1 MEYIMLFS
9 LPLIIVGAIMLPLFI
24 NLKRTKEHRPT
35 NRRRAV
41 ITNAASFIGVMVL
54 MTVLP
59 LTGAFAES
67 AGAAAETAAGAADSF
82 TNGMKYLGAALSTGL
97 ATIGTGIA
105 VGGAAPA
112 AIGAV
117 SENDK
122 AFTKALIFV
131 ALGEG
136 VAIYGLL
143 ISILILFG

>member
-1 MEYIMLFS
+1 MEIVMFFAM
-9 LPLIIVGAIMLPLFI
+9 PLIAVAAIMLPLFI
-24 NLKRTKEHRPT
+24 NLKRTKDKKPT
-35 NRRRAV
+35 NRKRAI
-41 ITNAASFIGVMVL
+41 ITNVVSFIGVMAV
-54 MTVLP
+54 MTVIP
-59 LTGAFAES
+59 LTGAFA
-67 AGAAAETAAGAADSF
+67 AGETAAAAADGM
-82 TNGMKYLGAALSTGL
+82 TEAMKYIAAALSTGM

-105 VGGAAPA
+105 VGSAAPA

-122 AFTKALIFV
+122 SFTKALIFV

>member
-1 MEYIMLFS
+1 MEYIMLFA
-9 LPLIIVGAIMLPLFI
+9 LPLIIVGLIMLPLFI
-24 NLKRTKEHRPT
+24 YLKRTKDHKPA
-35 NRRRAV
+35 NRKRA
-41 ITNAASFIGVMVL
+41 IIANAASFIGVMAL

-59 LTGAFAES
+59 LTGAFAET
-67 AGAAAETAAGAADSF
+67 AAAAETAVAGADGF
-82 TNGMKYLGAALSTGL
+82 TEGMKYLGAALSTGL
-97 ATIGTGIA
+97 ATIGTGIE

-136 VAIYGLL
+136 VAIYVLL

>member
-1 MEYIMLFS
+1 MKYILLFAM
-9 LPLIIVGAIMLPLFI
+9 PLAVVAAIMIPLFVT
-24 NLKRTKEHRPT
+24 LKRVRDKKPT
-35 NRRRAV
+35 NRKVAV
-41 ITNAASFIGVMVL
+41 IANVASFFGVLAV
-54 MTVLP
+54 MTLLP
-59 LTGAFAES
+59 LTGAFAET
-67 AGAAAETAAGAADSF
+67 ADAAANAAANAGGLAE
-82 TNGMKYLGAALSTGL
+82 GLKYIGAALSTGL
-97 ATIGTGIA
+97 GTIGTGIA

-122 AFTKALIFV
+122 SFSKALIFV

>member
-1 MEYIMLFS
+1 MEIVMLIA
-9 LPLIIVGAIMLPLFI
+9 LPLIAVGLILLPLLI
-24 NLKRTKEHRPT
+24 NLKRTKDNKPT
-35 NRRRAV
+35 NRKRAV
-41 ITNAASFIGVMVL
+41 ITNIASFIGVMAL
-54 MTVLP
+54 MTIMP
-59 LTGAFAES
+59 MTGAFA
-67 AGAAAETAAGAADSF
+67 AGETAAAADGF
-82 TNGMKYLGAALSTGL
+82 TEGMKYLAAALSTGM

-105 VGGAAPA
+105 VGSAAPA

>member
-1 MEYIMLFS
+1 MEIVMFFAM
-9 LPLIIVGAIMLPLFI
+9 PLIAVAAIMLPLFI
-24 NLKRTKEHRPT
+24 NLKRTKEKKPT
-35 NRRRAV
+35 NRKRAI
-41 ITNAASFIGVMVL
+41 ITNAVSFIGVMVV
-54 MTVLP
+54 MTVMP
-59 LTGAFAES
+59 LTGAFA
-67 AGAAAETAAGAADSF
+67 AGETVAAAADGM
-82 TNGMKYLGAALSTGL
+82 TEAMKYLAAALSTGM

-105 VGGAAPA
+105 VGSAAPA

-122 AFTKALIFV
+122 SFTKALIFV

>member
-1 MEYIMLFS
+1 METVMFFAMPLIAAAAIV
-9 LPLIIVGAIMLPLFI
+9 LPLIVNIMRVNKGKSF
-24 NLKRTKEHRPT
+24 
-35 NRRRAV
+35 NRKRAV
-41 ITNAASFIGVMVL
+41 LTNIISFIGVMIV
-54 MTVLP
+54 MTMLP
-59 LTGAFAES
+59 LTGAFA
-67 AGAAAETAAGAADSF
+67 AGEAAAASTEGFAE
-82 TNGMKYLGAALSTGL
+82 GMKYLAAALSTGA

-105 VGGAAPA
+105 VGSAAPA

>member
-1 MEYIMLFS
+1 MEMLMFFGM
-9 LPLIIVGAIMLPLFI
+9 PLIAVAAIMLPLII
-24 NLKRTKEHRPT
+24 NLKCAKEHKPT
-35 NRRRAV
+35 NRKRAI
-41 ITNAASFIGVMVL
+41 ITNAVSFIGVMAL
-54 MTVLP
+54 MTVFP
-59 LTGAFAES
+59 LTGAFAET
-67 AGAAAETAAGAADSF
+67 GAAVAASPDGF
-82 TNGMKYLGAALSTGL
+82 TEGMKYLGAALSTGM

>member
-1 MEYIMLFS
+1 MNYVVMFA
-9 LPLIIVGAIMLPLFI
+9 LPLFAVAAIMLPLFI
-24 NLKRTKEHRPT
+24 SLKRVKSGKLT
-35 NRRRAV
+35 NRKRAV
-41 ITNAASFIGVMVL
+41 ITNIASFIGVMAL
-54 MTVLP
+54 MTVIP
-59 LTGAFAES
+59 LTGAFAAS
-67 AGAAAETAAGAADSF
+67 AEPAAAVDGF
-82 TNGMKYLGAALSTGL
+82 TEGMKYLGAALSTGL
-97 ATIGTGIA
+97 ATIGTGVA

>member
-1 MEYIMLFS
+1 MNPILVFAM
-9 LPLIIVGAIMLPLFI
+9 PLVAVAAIMLPLII
-24 NLKRTKEHRPT
+24 NLKKVHDKKPT
-35 NRRRAV
+35 NRKRAV
-41 ITNAASFIGVMVL
+41 ITNIASFFGVMAI

-59 LTGAFAES
+59 LTGAFAETS
-67 AGAAAETAAGAADSF
+67 EAVNQAAGGLSEGLRYIA
-82 TNGMKYLGAALSTGL
+82 AALSTGL
-97 ATIGTGIA
+97 GTIGTGIA

-112 AIGAV
+112 AIGAI

-122 AFTKALIFV
+122 SFSKALIFV

>member
-1 MEYIMLFS
+1 MDIVLFFTM
-9 LPLIIVGAIMLPLFI
+9 PLVAVAAILLPLFI
-24 NLKRTKEHRPT
+24 NLRRTKEHKPT
-35 NRRRAV
+35 NRKRAI
-41 ITNAASFIGVMVL
+41 ITNIASFIGVMAV
-54 MTVLP
+54 MTALP
-59 LTGAFAES
+59 LTGAFAE
-67 AGAAAETAAGAADSF
+67 AGEAAAAADGF
-82 TNGMKYLGAALSTGL
+82 TEGMKYLAAALSTGL

-105 VGGAAPA
+105 VGSAAPA

>member
-1 MEYIMLFS
+1 MEYIMLFAMPLVAVAAII
-9 LPLIIVGAIMLPLFI
+9 LPLLISLRKMKQ
-24 NLKRTKEHRPT
+24 NKPT
-35 NRRRAV
+35 NRKRAI
-41 ITNAASFIGVMVL
+41 ITNAASFIGVMAL
-54 MTVLP
+54 MTIMP
-59 LTGAFAES
+59 LTGAFAE
-67 AGAAAETAAGAADSF
+67 GAAAPDPVAVDSF

>member
-1 MEYIMLFS
+1 MEIVMFFGM
-9 LPLIIVGAIMLPLFI
+9 PLIAVAAILLPLFI
-24 NLKRTKEHRPT
+24 NLKRTKDHKPT
-35 NRRRAV
+35 NRKRAV
-41 ITNAASFIGVMVL
+41 ITNIASFIGVMAL
-54 MTVLP
+54 MTVIP
-59 LTGAFAES
+59 MTGAFA
-67 AGAAAETAAGAADSF
+67 AGETAAVAADGF
-82 TNGMKYLGAALSTGL
+82 TEGMKYLAAALSTGM

-105 VGGAAPA
+105 VGSAAPA

>member
-1 MEYIMLFS
+1 MEIIMFFAM
-9 LPLIIVGAIMLPLFI
+9 PLIAVAAIMLPLFI
-24 NLKRTKEHRPT
+24 NLKRTKDKKPT
-35 NRRRAV
+35 NRKRAI
-41 ITNAASFIGVMVL
+41 ITNVVSFIGVMAV
-54 MTVLP
+54 MTVMP
-59 LTGAFAES
+59 LTGAFA
-67 AGAAAETAAGAADSF
+67 AGETAAVAADGM
-82 TNGMKYLGAALSTGL
+82 TEAMKYLAAALSTGM

-105 VGGAAPA
+105 VGSAAPA

-122 AFTKALIFV
+122 SFTKALIFV

>member
-1 MEYIMLFS
+1 MIFLV
-9 LPLIIVGAIMLPLFI
+9 PLIAIAFITVPLFI
-24 NLKRTKEHRPT
+24 CHKRSKAGKLV
-35 NRRRAV
+35 NRKRAI
-41 ITNAASFIGVMVL
+41 ITNAFSFIGVMAL
-54 MTVLP
+54 MAVLP
-59 LTGAFAES
+59 LTGVFADAGTAAEAVD
-67 AGAAAETAAGAADSF
+67 AGAQ
-82 TNGMKYLGAALSTGL
+82 GMKYLAAALSTGL
-97 ATIGTGIA
+97 ATVGTGIA
-105 VGGAAPA
+105 VGSAAPA

>member
-1 MEYIMLFS
+1 MNYVLLFTM
-9 LPLIIVGAIMLPLFI
+9 PLVAVAAILAPLFVG
-24 NLKRTKEHRPT
+24 LKRIHDKKPF
-35 NRRRAV
+35 NRKRAV
-41 ITNAASFIGVMVL
+41 IANVCSFFGVMLV
-54 MTVLP
+54 MTILP
-59 LTGAFAES
+59 LTGAFAAE
-67 AGAAAETAAGAADSF
+67 AGEAAAEAAAGGLSE
-82 TNGMKYLGAALSTGL
+82 GLRYIGAALSTGL
-97 ATIGTGIA
+97 GTIGTGVA

-122 AFTKALIFV
+122 SFSKALIFV

>member
-1 MEYIMLFS
+1 MKYVFLFA
-9 LPLIIVGAIMLPLFI
+9 LPLIIVAAIMIPLFVTLRRVHD
-24 NLKRTKEHRPT
+24 NKPA
-35 NRRRAV
+35 NRKLAV
-41 ITNAASFIGVMVL
+41 IANIASFFGVMAV
-54 MTVLP
+54 MTLLP
-59 LTGAFAES
+59 LTGAFA
-67 AGAAAETAAGAADSF
+67 AGTEAADAAANAGGIAE
-82 TNGMKYLGAALSTGL
+82 GLKYIGAALSTGL
-97 ATIGTGIA
+97 GTIGTGIA

-122 AFTKALIFV
+122 AFSKALIFV

>member
-1 MEYIMLFS
+1 MEIVMFFAM
-9 LPLIIVGAIMLPLFI
+9 PLIAVAAILLPLFI
-24 NLKRTKEHRPT
+24 NLKRTKEHKPT
-35 NRRRAV
+35 NRKRAV
-41 ITNAASFIGVMVL
+41 ITNIASFIGVMAV

-59 LTGAFAES
+59 LTGAFA
-67 AGAAAETAAGAADSF
+67 AGETAAVAADGF
-82 TNGMKYLGAALSTGL
+82 TEGMKYLAAALSTGM

-105 VGGAAPA
+105 VGSAAPA

>member
-1 MEYIMLFS
+1 MNLAIL
-9 LPLIIVGAIMLPLFI
+9 LIAPAFVVAAIMLPLFVS
-24 NLKRTKEHRPT
+24 LKRIHDKKPV
-35 NRRRAV
+35 NRKRAV
-41 ITNAASFIGVMVL
+41 ITNIVSFFGVLAVTAL
-54 MTVLP
+54 MP
-59 LTGAFAES
+59 LTGAFAET
-67 AGAAAETAAGAADSF
+67 AGAVSEAASSGLAEGLRYIGAG
-82 TNGMKYLGAALSTGL
+82 LSTGL
-97 ATIGTGIA
+97 GTIGTGIA

-122 AFTKALIFV
+122 SFSKALIFV

>member
-1 MEYIMLFS
+1 MEIVMLIA
-9 LPLIIVGAIMLPLFI
+9 LPLIAVGLILLPLII
-24 NLKRTKEHRPT
+24 NLKRTKDNKPT
-35 NRRRAV
+35 NRKRAV
-41 ITNAASFIGVMVL
+41 ITNIASFIGVMAL
-54 MTVLP
+54 MTIMP
-59 LTGAFAES
+59 MTGAFA
-67 AGAAAETAAGAADSF
+67 AGETAAAADGF
-82 TNGMKYLGAALSTGL
+82 TEGMKYLAAALSTGM

-105 VGGAAPA
+105 VGSAAPA

>member
-1 MEYIMLFS
+1 MINTVLLFVM
-9 LPLIIVGAIMLPLFI
+9 PLVAVAAIMLPLFVS
-24 NLKRTKEHRPT
+24 LKRIHDKKPV
-35 NRRRAV
+35 NRKRAV
-41 ITNAASFIGVMVL
+41 ITNIVSFFGVLLV
-54 MTVLP
+54 TVMLP
-59 LTGAFAES
+59 VTGAFA
-67 AGAAAETAAGAADSF
+67 AAADPAAAEGAS
-82 TNGMKYLGAALSTGL
+82 NGLKYIGAALSTGL
-97 ATIGTGIA
+97 GTIGTGVA

-122 AFTKALIFV
+122 AFSKALIFV